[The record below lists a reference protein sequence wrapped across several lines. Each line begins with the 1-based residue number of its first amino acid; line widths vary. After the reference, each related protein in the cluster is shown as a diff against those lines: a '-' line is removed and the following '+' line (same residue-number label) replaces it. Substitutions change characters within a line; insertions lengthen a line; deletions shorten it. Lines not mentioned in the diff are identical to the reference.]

1 MDMSLS
7 KFWEMVKDR
16 EVWCAAVHGSQ
27 WVRHDWATRQQQQ
40 ILKKPFLKRRLRVWP
55 HNIFL
60 VLWEDQ
66 KSRMF
71 NYTCGSLSDYTS
83 NSQVSSPSKQKPR
96 TEVGLSKKDVQM
108 SLWSNGVN
116 PWNWREIYKVLENTL
131 PAVTLPAWIE
141 RNRKNKKRLLGS
153 QDSIGRKQ
161 FDKTTQLQTHTA
173 LHLSKKERD
182 F

>member
-27 WVRHDWATRQQQQ
+27 WIRHDWTMGQQQQ

-55 HNIFL
+55 HNLFL

-71 NYTCGSLSDYTS
+71 NNACGSLRDYTN

-96 TEVGLSKKDVQM
+96 TEVGLSKIDVQM

-131 PAVTLPAWIE
+131 PAATLPAWTE
-141 RNRKNKKRLLGS
+141 RNRKNKERLLGS
-153 QDSIGRKQ
+153 QDSAGRKQ
-161 FDKTTQLQTHTA
+161 VDKTIQLQTHSA
-173 LHLSKKERD
+173 LHLSKKKGD
-182 F
+182 S